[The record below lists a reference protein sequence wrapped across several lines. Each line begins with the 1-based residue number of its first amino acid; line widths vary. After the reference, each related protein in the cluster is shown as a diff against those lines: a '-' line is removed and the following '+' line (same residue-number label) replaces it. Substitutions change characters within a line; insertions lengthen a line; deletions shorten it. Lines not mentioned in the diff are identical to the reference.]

1 MTYEDAVFNAL
12 QGKCVPYRK
21 ETKAKLN
28 ELLKIA
34 EKQDKEV
41 QIMTHR
47 DTAYQAF
54 YSLQF
59 MGEKQKAMFDDLLK
73 VAEELDRKESG
84 KSMSK
89 FNVGDKFEIEIAEV
103 FKGAESGNDKYRIK
117 GFDNLVFDDKGLE
130 KIRDSAS
137 KAKTEYN
144 VGDIVYIPE
153 DERCAVILWVS
164 DTLANVLYSDYM
176 LGINMSL
183 DRLSGVYA
191 KSQGLKLLADE
202 IEEETQSIELE
213 AQEFAETVEELG
225 ND

>member
-21 ETKAKLN
+21 ETKSKLK
-28 ELLKIA
+28 ELLPIA
-34 EKQDKEV
+34 KEKDRALKKFWSDRLIELANKPIPYLGKYLWDKNLG
-41 QIMTHR
+41 R
-47 DTAYQAF
+47 N
-54 YSLQF
+54 
-59 MGEKQKAMFDDLLK
+59 K
-73 VAEELDRKESG
+73 
-84 KSMSK
+84 MSK

-130 KIRDSAS
+130 KIRNGAS
-137 KAKTEYN
+137 KAKTEYK

-153 DERCAVILWVS
+153 DERCAVIIWIN

-176 LGINMSL
+176 LGINMNV

-202 IEEETQSIELE
+202 IEEETRSIDFE

>member
-1 MTYEDAVFNAL
+1 MTIDELAKRLRKDYPNVRWVFDENL
-12 QGKCVPYRK
+12 RRNK
-21 ETKAKLN
+21 
-28 ELLKIA
+28 
-34 EKQDKEV
+34 
-41 QIMTHR
+41 
-47 DTAYQAF
+47 
-54 YSLQF
+54 
-59 MGEKQKAMFDDLLK
+59 
-73 VAEELDRKESG
+73 
-84 KSMSK
+84 MSK
-89 FNVGDKFEIEIAEV
+89 YNVGDKFEIEIAEV

-130 KIRDSAS
+130 KIRSGAS

-202 IEEETQSIELE
+202 IEEETQNIEFE
-213 AQEFAETVEELG
+213 AQEFAEMVEESEYE
-225 ND
+225 